1 MGERWAKKGKFY
13 RKMVNIICKK
23 TAKGM
28 KPRNRMVEMEM
39 QGDEVSLL
47 FRLSNRRC
55 LLLIDLFDDKNR
67 D

>member
-1 MGERWAKKGKFY
+1 MGERWAKKENYGKI
-13 RKMVNIICKK
+13 VNIICKK

-28 KPRNRMVEMEM
+28 KPRNKTVEMEM
-39 QGDEVSLL
+39 QGREVSLL

-55 LLLIDLFDDKNR
+55 LILIDLFDDKNR